1 MSDMSVLKYSI
12 LLLPFIIEL
21 FGDYWLIKKG
31 KRDLSAISRVVL
43 ISIACWVVS
52 YGFPGSPI
60 IPIKYLI
67 IAVLPYSVFD
77 PCLNLLRGKKLLYS
91 GKTKGYDL
99 FLAMFPPWVVLV
111 GRLVFVVVL
120 LVIYNL
126 L

>member
-43 ISIACWVVS
+43 ISIVCWAVS
-52 YGFPGSPI
+52 YGFPGSTI

-91 GKTKGYDL
+91 GKTKEYDL
-99 FLAMFPPWVVLV
+99 FLSMFPPWVVLV